1 MRAHG
6 HAQRPCEGLEDR
18 FGLVVLVVSAGGDV
32 EVAARGAGERMKE
45 VTQHLGGQFTDAFAA
60 EFGLPFEAD
69 AAPEVDER
77 HGTAVVHGQDE
88 AIAGDSRLAAPAHG
102 RPPRRARCRHPRRC
116 GARRPTGRL
125 SLRPRVRRLRVWA
138 ICASMWSKNPIPVAM
153 RPAPERPSRSSVS
166 VICVS
171 AVRRVRVDAAFAAAD
186 ELGDPFPRRGD
197 QRAGRFGAGFAQ
209 RTAARLLVGGE
220 QDAPRPEI
228 ACQQHVGRPVADD
241 VTGRE
246 VVASVEIAAEHPRAG
261 FARGGVVGFEGA
273 VDELVVEADAFA
285 FERRE
290 HPFVGGP
297 EGRFGER
304 RRAQPVLVGGQYQF
318 EIQSRQRAQP
328 RDGARYEAEFFEAV
342 DLPVDGRFD
351 DQRAVAVDEE
361 CFFHGRKVLT
371 VRSRR
376 SFSAGVPTVRRRHP
390 SHPAAREAVCGR

>member
-246 VVASVEIAAEHPRAG
+246 VVASVEIAAEHPV
-261 FARGGVVGFEGA
+261 RGLRVGA
-273 VDELVVEADAFA
+273 SSASKV
-285 FERRE
+285 RSMSWSSKRT
-290 HPFVGGP
+290 PSP
-297 EGRFGER
+297 
-304 RRAQPVLVGGQYQF
+304 
-318 EIQSRQRAQP
+318 SS
-328 RDGARYEAEFFEAV
+328 
-342 DLPVDGRFD
+342 
-351 DQRAVAVDEE
+351 VASIRSWA
-361 CFFHGRKVLT
+361 GRKVASGNDGVPSPSWLVAST
-371 VRSRR
+371 SSKSSPDSARNPEMAPGTKR
-376 SFSAGVPTVRRRHP
+376 SFSRLSTCRSTGGSTISVPSR
-390 SHPAAREAVCGR
+390 SMKSAFFMGGRF